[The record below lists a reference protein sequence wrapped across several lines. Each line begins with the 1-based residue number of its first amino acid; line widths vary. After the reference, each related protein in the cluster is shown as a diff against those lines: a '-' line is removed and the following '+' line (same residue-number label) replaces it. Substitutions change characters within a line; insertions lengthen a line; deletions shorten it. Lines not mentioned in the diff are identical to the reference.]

1 MVRLGK
7 SVLEAVVIADHV
19 EAHLMRKGGVA
30 VTGLRLGEL
39 VPLWLPRA
47 DRRFGQDRMDLARS
61 GLQQVLQEFPGGSPV
76 RLADPLGDGERAGAV
91 DGDERMELAFR
102 RLRLG
107 D

>member
-1 MVRLGK
+1 MVRV
-7 SVLEAVVIADHV
+7 SQPVLEAVVIADHV

-47 DRRFGQDRMDLARS
+47 DRRFGQDRMDLARR